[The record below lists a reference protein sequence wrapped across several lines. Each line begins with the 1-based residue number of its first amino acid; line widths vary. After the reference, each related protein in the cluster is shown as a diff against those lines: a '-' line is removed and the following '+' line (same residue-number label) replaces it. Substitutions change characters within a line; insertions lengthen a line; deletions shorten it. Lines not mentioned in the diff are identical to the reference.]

1 MPRKRTAA
9 GDLAIVESPAKAK
22 IIERY
27 PGPGSHVTACH
38 GRVRDLPM
46 ES

>member
-9 GDLAIVESPAKAK
+9 GDLVIGESPAEAK

-27 PGPGSHVTACH
+27 PGPGTHVAAGH
-38 GRVRDLPM
+38 GRVRDLPKD
-46 ES
+46 S